1 MSVEHENEVFDF
13 FFCLFAFLLPDFV
26 GVKNGFNREQKQF
39 LKQKQKYTYDI
50 TK

>member
-1 MSVEHENEVFDF
+1 MSVEHENEVFD

-39 LKQKQKYTYDI
+39 
-50 TK
+50 